1 MSVVSLDASGAPDAV
16 ALLAHFVLDGLPVRF
31 DGVLRVHHTAAAAAA
46 AIATTT
52 DATRPL
58 PRIGSS
64 HASPVASAHAA
75 VHAGGRAMLVALP
88 VP

>member
-31 DGVLRVHHTAAAAAA
+31 DGVLRVHHTAAAAA
-46 AIATTT
+46 IATTT

-75 VHAGGRAMLVALP
+75 VHAGGHAMLVALP